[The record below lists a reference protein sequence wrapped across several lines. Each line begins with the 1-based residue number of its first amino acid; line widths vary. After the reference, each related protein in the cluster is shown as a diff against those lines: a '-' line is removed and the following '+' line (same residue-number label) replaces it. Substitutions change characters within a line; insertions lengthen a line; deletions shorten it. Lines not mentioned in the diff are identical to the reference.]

1 MLRVSIRVPTSEAEI
16 ARARLLPLSPAG
28 IEEVELGELLEL
40 AVYTDEAGEASLRS
54 ALGGEVSSQAV
65 PLGWEDSWRAF
76 HRPALAGGIWI
87 GPPWETPPPGAP
99 AVVVDP
105 GRAFGTGAH
114 ATTRACIE
122 LLSGLDRCSLLDAGT
137 GSGVIAAAAARLG
150 FEPVFAIDSDP
161 VAVEVALSTARLNRI
176 DVEVVQGDVLTS
188 ALPDVELVLA
198 NIELR
203 AVEALLARRP
213 AASAVTSGY
222 LVRDVPRVEGWE
234 QVSRVELDGWAA
246 DVFVASREHLLS

>member
-1 MLRVSIRVPTSEAEI
+1 MRFIVLRC
-16 ARARLLPLSPAG
+16 
-28 IEEVELGELLEL
+28 
-40 AVYTDEAGEASLRS
+40 
-54 ALGGEVSSQAV
+54 
-65 PLGWEDSWRAF
+65 
-76 HRPALAGGIWI
+76 AGGIWI

-99 AVVVDP
+99 AIVIDP

-122 LLSGLDRCSLLDAGT
+122 LLSRLDRGSLLDAGT

-161 VAVEVALSTARLNRI
+161 VAVEVALGTARLNRI
-176 DVEVVQGDVLTS
+176 DFEVVQGDVLTS
-188 ALPDVELVLA
+188 ALPDVELVVA

-213 AASAVTSGY
+213 ASSAVTSGY
-222 LVRDVPRVEGWE
+222 LVRDVPSVEGWE
-234 QVSRVELDGWAA
+234 QVSRFELDGWAA

>member
-1 MLRVSIRVPTSEAEI
+1 M
-16 ARARLLPLSPAG
+16 
-28 IEEVELGELLEL
+28 
-40 AVYTDEAGEASLRS
+40 
-54 ALGGEVSSQAV
+54 
-65 PLGWEDSWRAF
+65 
-76 HRPALAGGIWI
+76 LAGGIWI

-99 AVVVDP
+99 AIVVDP

-122 LLSGLDRCSLLDAGT
+122 VLSRLDHRSLLDAGT

-161 VAVEVALSTARLNRI
+161 AAVEAASGTARRNGM
-176 DVEVVQGDVLTS
+176 DFEVTQGDVL
-188 ALPDVELVLA
+188 AAVLPEVDLVVA

-203 AVEALLARRP
+203 AVEALLVRRP
-213 AASAVTSGY
+213 ASTAVTSGY

-234 QVSRVELDGWAA
+234 QVSRVERDGWAA
-246 DVFVASREHLLS
+246 DVFAARESTF